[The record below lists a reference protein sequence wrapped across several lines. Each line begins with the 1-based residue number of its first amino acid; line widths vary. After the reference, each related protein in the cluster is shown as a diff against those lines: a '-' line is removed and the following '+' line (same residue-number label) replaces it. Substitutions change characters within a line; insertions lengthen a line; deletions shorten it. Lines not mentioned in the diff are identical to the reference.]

1 MLLFS
6 EKLYTLLFSDAVLME
21 NPNTKLNKSNFKIK
35 LLLFKQTDK
44 LFNFLRSLSL
54 SFEF

>member
-6 EKLYTLLFSDAVLME
+6 EKLNTLLFSDAVLME

-35 LLLFKQTDK
+35 LLLFKKTDK